1 MADDMRKLGSI
12 GVLLPNL
19 QARIV
24 STDGHEDVD
33 VSEGQPGELWIKGPT
48 ILKVRFTDILY
59 SYLH

>member
-1 MADDMRKLGSI
+1 MADDMRKMGSV

-24 STDGHEDVD
+24 STKNNGDVD
-33 VSEGQPGELWIKGPT
+33 VGEGQPGELWIKGPT
-48 ILKVRFTDILY
+48 ILKVWFTDILY